1 MQFTSTLSAEPNQD
15 LGGIDPEEGCYFTC
29 DPYRIVTLQ
38 ALQGLDKKCSVVGI
52 SIGSVLAMYTL
63 PFQQEL
69 LFHGGQPFSR
79 AAPREQNLRGGT

>member
-15 LGGIDPEEGCYFTC
+15 LGGIDPEEGSHFTC

-52 SIGSVLAMYTL
+52 SIGSVLVMYTL

-69 LFHGGQPFSR
+69 LFHGANPSLAPHRASR
-79 AAPREQNLRGGT
+79 T